1 MKKRILTWLL
11 AINMLGSL
19 LTVPAGAAAVTKFS
33 DVSDSY
39 TATAVESLRLMGVL
53 DGYGDGTFRPDTV
66 LNRAQFCKMAVY
78 AMNGSNE
85 LGRYR
90 TVTVFSDVKLD
101 DFKAEDVDQKAAKQA
116 ISDLGVNA
124 TIDEVCTVGDTGYV
138 ITTTD
143 KDGFGGNIQ
152 ITVGIMADGTVNGI
166 SFLSISETAGLGMKA
181 KEADFKDQFKDKNV
195 EKFTYTK
202 TGESGDDMIDAI
214 SGATIT
220 TNAVT
225 NAVDSALVY
234 FQNELGGGSNE

>member
-1 MKKRILTWLL
+1 MNKIVKNTLILTLITVIAGVLL
-11 AINMLGSL
+11 
-19 LTVPAGAAAVTKFS
+19 GAVYEVTKTPIAQS
-33 DVSDSY
+33 QE
-39 TATAVESLRLMGVL
+39 TAKKEAWQ
-53 DGYGDGTFRPDTV
+53 
-66 LNRAQFCKMAVY
+66 A
-78 AMNGSNE
+78 
-85 LGRYR
+85 
-90 TVTVFSDVKLD
+90 VFSDVKLD
-101 DFKAEDVDQKAAKQA
+101 DFKAEDVDQKAADKA
-116 ISDLGVNA
+116 VKDLGVNA
-124 TIDEVCTVGDTGYV
+124 TIDEVCTAGDAGYV

-152 ITVGIMADGTVNGI
+152 ITVGIKKDGTINGVSI
-166 SFLSISETAGLGMKA
+166 LSISETAGLGMKA